1 MPADIAATVTD
12 ARDLQNLFINTL
24 GVLPENSIVMATE
37 DDKDKII
44 QQIDVSLGLDRQA
57 DKPYFKGPESQIELQ
72 K

>member
-44 QQIDVSLGLDRQA
+44 QQIDVSLGLDRQT